1 MLWKSN
7 AKEKN
12 NFAIK
17 IISTENVEGES
28 SIFNKKTME
37 ELRRKSR
44 TYFSSKLL
52 PWATSLR
59 VTFSGTLSY
68 F

>member
-7 AKEKN
+7 AKENN

-28 SIFNKKTME
+28 SIF
-37 ELRRKSR
+37 
-44 TYFSSKLL
+44 
-52 PWATSLR
+52 
-59 VTFSGTLSY
+59 
-68 F
+68 